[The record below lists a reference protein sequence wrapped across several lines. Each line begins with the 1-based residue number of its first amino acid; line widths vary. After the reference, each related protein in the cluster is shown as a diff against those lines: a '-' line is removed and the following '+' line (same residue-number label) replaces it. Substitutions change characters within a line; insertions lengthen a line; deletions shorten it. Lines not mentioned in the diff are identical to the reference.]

1 MESTQQTNTSNPNLL
16 EQVKK
21 QAIRRWGLETLTGIV
36 GLQQMMFHGK
46 EQQKNLAAEGK
57 AVRNKVWGV
66 EEPMASEDDMGSQ
79 IVLGDYHPPQVVMP
93 PQQPQSSGW
102 SKAIAAASLA
112 AAVVGIP
119 GAGAISYLAGQLNQ
133 SKAVA
138 PQQDTEDVSLRLLQL
153 EDLEFE
159 KNE

>member
-1 MESTQQTNTSNPNLL
+1 MAN
-16 EQVKK
+16 
-21 QAIRRWGLETLTGIV
+21 
-36 GLQQMMFHGK
+36 
-46 EQQKNLAAEGK
+46 
-57 AVRNKVWGV
+57 
-66 EEPMASEDDMGSQ
+66 EEDMASQ

-133 SKAVA
+133 SKQA
-138 PQQDTEDVSLRLLQL
+138 DTQKEDVTLRLLQL
-153 EDLEFE
+153 EDLEFDKDE
-159 KNE
+159 